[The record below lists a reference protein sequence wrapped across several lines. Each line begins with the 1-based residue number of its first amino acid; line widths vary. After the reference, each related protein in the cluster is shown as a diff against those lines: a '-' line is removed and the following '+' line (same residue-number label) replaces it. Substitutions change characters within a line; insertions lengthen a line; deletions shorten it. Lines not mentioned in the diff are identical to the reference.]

1 MRVPP
6 FVVPALVV
14 LLALLGLG
22 GAKLFAIP
30 SVEIDLPAAVENGAP
45 PGRTV
50 EMLVD
55 GVKCV
60 DTARRAA
67 SALEDLPGLYR
78 YVAFASR
85 NRIEVTYNPER
96 VSVEQL
102 REALEGPIFDEDS
115 GEFLFN
121 AFEVIEIDGKPVSE

>member
-6 FVVPALVV
+6 WIVPLLVL

-22 GAKLFAIP
+22 GSKLFAIP
-30 SVEIDLPAAVENGAP
+30 SVEIDFAAGQ
-45 PGRTV
+45 GRTV
-50 EMLVD
+50 EMLVG

-60 DTARRAA
+60 DTAQRAA
-67 SALEDLPGLYR
+67 SALEDLPGIYR

-85 NRIEVTYNPER
+85 NRVEITYDPKR
-96 VSVEQL
+96 VAVEQL
-102 REALEGPIFDEDS
+102 REALEGPIYNEDS

-121 AFEVIEIDGKPVSE
+121 VYEVIEIDGKPVSE

>member
-1 MRVPP
+1 MGSMRVPP
-6 FVVPALVV
+6 WIVPLLVV

-22 GAKLFAIP
+22 GSKLFAIP
-30 SVEIDLPAAVENGAP
+30 SVELDFAAGQ
-45 PGRTV
+45 GRTV
-50 EMLVD
+50 EMLVG

-67 SALEDLPGLYR
+67 SALEDLPGIYR

-85 NRIEVTYNPER
+85 NRIEVTYDPDR
-96 VSVEQL
+96 LGIEQL
-102 REALEGPIFDEDS
+102 REALEGPIYDEGS

-121 AFEVIEIDGKPVSE
+121 VFEVIEIDGKPVSK

>member
-6 FVVPALVV
+6 WIVPLLVV

-22 GAKLFAIP
+22 GSKLFAIP
-30 SVEIDLPAAVENGAP
+30 SVEIDFPAAAEEAAP
-45 PGRTV
+45 EGRIV
-50 EMLVD
+50 EMLVG

-67 SALEDLPGLYR
+67 SALEDLPGIQR

-85 NRIEVTYNPER
+85 NRIEVTYDPER
-96 VSVEQL
+96 ATVEQL
-102 REALEGPIFDEDS
+102 REAIEGPIFDKDS

-121 AFEVIEIDGKPVSE
+121 LFEVIEIDGKPVSQ

>member
-6 FVVPALVV
+6 WIVPLLVV

-22 GAKLFAIP
+22 GSKLFAIP
-30 SVEIDLPAAVENGAP
+30 SVELDFPAVTEGAAVQ
-45 PGRTV
+45 GRTV
-50 EMLVD
+50 EMLVG

-67 SALEDLPGLYR
+67 SALEDLPGIYR

-85 NRIEVTYNPER
+85 NRIEVTYDPER
-96 VSVEQL
+96 LEVEQL
-102 REALEGPIFDEDS
+102 REALEGPIYDEGS

-121 AFEVIEIDGKPVSE
+121 VFEVIEIDGKPVSE